1 MKCGRGC
8 HQGTGWEKVWSGRRV
23 LVTSRWDSRRS
34 PACLPAEAARF
45 AGLGASHPWVYLTL
59 GDLPPPKLLGFS
71 RLPFPFSKSLT
82 AAPLDAPGHRG
93 CSGIVSWIPEIRL
106 SESRPAILEEIAV
119 QTVLKIHVSI
129 LLPCLSGAPLAQV
142 LYMNNLTSNFY
153 LESTAREKCRRNL
166 CLSRYC
172 SVMESFS
179 CRQILFSIGAL
190 SVSFPGLFC
199 FFILRSRV

>member
-153 LESTAREKCRRNL
+153 LESTARENAGGIFASPVTVQLWSHSAVGR
-166 CLSRYC
+166 
-172 SVMESFS
+172 SFFLYEHCQCPS
-179 CRQILFSIGAL
+179 PVCFVFLF
-190 SVSFPGLFC
+190 
-199 FFILRSRV
+199 